1 MVDLVVL
8 QSLSYT
14 AGAISVVLG
23 VVYYVFNIRE
33 QTLNRRVTLTNSL
46 LEAFSSR
53 EGYRLMQELFS
64 MKWSDFDDFLR
75 KYDSSV
81 NPDNLALRASVFTRC
96 EILGRQHR
104 SGLIDIDTLF
114 SVCNTNITQLWVKFK
129 PIIEEYRRRGVYSKI
144 EYENFEYLAV
154 ELRKLMEKR
163 DPDFVNAPSYLREPV
178 K

>member
-46 LEAFSSR
+46 LESFSSR
-53 EGYRLMQELFS
+53 EGYRLIGDLLS
-64 MKWSDFDDFLR
+64 MKWSDFDDFVT
-75 KYDSSV
+75 KYDSTV
-81 NPDNLALRASVFTRC
+81 NPDNSSLRASVFTRC
-96 EILGRQHR
+96 EMLGRHYR
-104 SGLIDIDTLF
+104 SGLIDLGTLF
-114 SVCNTNITQLWVKFK
+114 SVCSDSIPQLWVKFK
-129 PIIEEYRRRGVYSKI
+129 PIIEEYKKRKVYSKI
-144 EYENFEYLAV
+144 EFENFEYLAG
-154 ELRKLMEKR
+154 ELTKLLEKR
-163 DPDFVNAPSYLREPV
+163 DPDFVYAPAYLRRPV

>member
-23 VVYYVFNIRE
+23 VVYYMLNIRE

-46 LEAFSSR
+46 IQSFASR
-53 EGYRLMQELFS
+53 EGYRLMEDLYN

-75 KYDSSV
+75 KYDSLV
-81 NPDNLALRASVFTRC
+81 NPDNLAMRASVFTIC
-96 EILGRQHR
+96 EILGRQYR

-154 ELRKLMEKR
+154 ELRKLMAKR